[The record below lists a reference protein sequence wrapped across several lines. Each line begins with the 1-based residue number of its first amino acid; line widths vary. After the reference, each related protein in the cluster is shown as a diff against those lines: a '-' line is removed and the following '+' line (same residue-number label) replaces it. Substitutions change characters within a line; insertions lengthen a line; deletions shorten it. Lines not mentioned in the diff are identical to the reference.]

1 MKLYNLL
8 MVVKVNRTFDSSSSS
23 RKNVGINW
31 LTRETC
37 QRLPTGISTSI
48 PLMATHQQD
57 WKDCLKKLSSA
68 RSEKNTTTGPDKRK
82 WSLTRTAVH
91 CFPETWLLVE
101 REVTFHYPQKHLPLG
116 FVCPELRS
124 RSPWDLPVR

>member
-1 MKLYNLL
+1 MFFVFVFLNKKVKLYNLL

-57 WKDCLKKLSSA
+57 WKDCLKTLSSA
-68 RSEKNTTTGPDKRK
+68 RSEKNTMTGPDRRK
-82 WSLTRTAVH
+82 WSLTRDSSALLSRNLA
-91 CFPETWLLVE
+91 FGRKRSNFSLSAKSSSSWLC
-101 REVTFHYPQKHLPLG
+101 LP
-116 FVCPELRS
+116 
-124 RSPWDLPVR
+124 